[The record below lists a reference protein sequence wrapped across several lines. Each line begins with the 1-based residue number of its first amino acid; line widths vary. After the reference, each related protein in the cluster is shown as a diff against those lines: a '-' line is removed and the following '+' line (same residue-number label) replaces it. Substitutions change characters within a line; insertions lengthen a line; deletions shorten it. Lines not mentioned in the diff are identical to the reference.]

1 MDYAALAKQYGGTTA
16 QPAVDYEA
24 LAKQYGG
31 TSTIEQ
37 PSEIPGARTRSW
49 SDVPVEA
56 LTNLPSSAAK
66 FVGGMYE
73 AVTSPVQTV
82 KGVLDIGAGALQNI
96 TPKVV
101 RDVVNRF
108 ETNPEA
114 AQRAV
119 ATANAVGGE
128 YARRYGSAEGFKE
141 ALATDPVAVISDFST
156 LLTGGA
162 AATAK
167 LAPNVS
173 KGLTTAAAYTNPAA
187 PIAKAAEY
195 GLMGLS
201 KGAGSVVDAL
211 QGQRA
216 GIRAGNIVR
225 NALTDD
231 GRTPQNILAAQQAIR
246 NAPAGSTVRQSLADV
261 TAPQIQYLGEI
272 MENRT
277 PGVKMAR
284 QEAERAGRIAR
295 MEAVTPDLAA
305 AEAIRSNTSKQL
317 YGISDEALLP
327 GRERQ
332 FRTVQT
338 GTTKAGIPS
347 YDPITGQPKMVPVG
361 ETSIN
366 VPGTTATRPVQ
377 IEVGRDSFNQPIYE
391 TRIISETTPSK
402 TLQTQAVTTDA
413 LMNRAPVME
422 QALSTG
428 GQPITKQILAGYKY
442 DPQLAKLMERPA
454 IQAAFDSAAN
464 IAANKGISLF
474 TPNGQLTGSG
484 AHLVKLSI
492 DDAINPTPG
501 TPIAKNTANALRSA
515 KSEYLSWV
523 EDKVPAYKT
532 ARETFKLQSEPV
544 NQAQV
549 LGAMR
554 EVLEQPLGVGERAA
568 PFMTAMGRGEQ
579 ALLKKA
585 TGEARF
591 KELSDVLTPQQ
602 MKVVGGVE
610 SELLRDAKI
619 AAQTKAGAEA
629 MKTILDSNLSKSR
642 TLPQFLDAKVTLTNE
657 VLKILKGKLNND
669 VMVQLEKGFQSGT
682 DFTKLM
688 QKIPASERLN
698 VLRALGQAKG
708 QLSPTKLNILT
719 QTQNAMAPQSESENA
734 LAP

>member
-1 MDYAALAKQYGGTTA
+1 MDYTALAKQYGGTTTS
-16 QPAVDYEA
+16 QPEVDYA
-24 LAKQYGG
+24 TLAKQYGG
-31 TSTIEQ
+31 TTTVEQ

-49 SDVPVEA
+49 SDVPAEA
-56 LTNLPSSAAK
+56 LMNLPSSAAK

-82 KGVLDIGAGALQNI
+82 KGILDIGAGALQNI

-167 LAPNVS
+167 LAPSVS
-173 KGLTTAAAYTNPAA
+173 KTLGTTAAYTNPAA

-231 GRTPQNILAAQQAIR
+231 GRTPQNILAAQQALR
-246 NAPAGSTVRQSLADV
+246 NAPAGSTVRQALADV

-272 MENRT
+272 IESRT
-277 PGVKMAR
+277 PGMKMAR

-295 MEAVTPDLAA
+295 MESVTPDLAA
-305 AEAIRSNTSKQL
+305 AEATRTALSKPLYQQATQPTTIVSTAPVVQKIDDILIANPGNTKLISSLNQVKEGLKASTTAEQVSSVLDNLKDLISSKDNKFIQKNL
-317 YGISDEALLP
+317 INVKKDVEAVLP
-327 GRERQ
+327 GYQ
-332 FRTVQT
+332 
-338 GTTKAGIPS
+338 
-347 YDPITGQPKMVPVG
+347 
-361 ETSIN
+361 
-366 VPGTTATRPVQ
+366 
-377 IEVGRDSFNQPIYE
+377 
-391 TRIISETTPSK
+391 
-402 TLQTQAVTTDA
+402 QAQQVFA
-413 LMNRAPVME
+413 
-422 QALSTG
+422 
-428 GQPITKQILAGYKY
+428 
-442 DPQLAKLMERPA
+442 
-454 IQAAFDSAAN
+454 SA
-464 IAANKGISLF
+464 S
-474 TPNGQLTGSG
+474 P
-484 AHLVKLSI
+484 
-492 DDAINPTPG
+492 
-501 TPIAKNTANALRSA
+501 
-515 KSEYLSWV
+515 
-523 EDKVPAYKT
+523 
-532 ARETFKLQSEPV
+532 PV

-554 EVLEQPLGVGERAA
+554 GVLEQPLGVGERAG

-585 TGEARF
+585 TGTPRF
-591 KELSDVLTPQQ
+591 TELNEVLTPQQ

-629 MKTILDSNLSKSR
+629 MKTILDSNLSKGR
-642 TLPQFLDAKVTLTNE
+642 ALPQFLDVKVTLTNE
-657 VLKILKGKLNND
+657 MLKAVRGKLNKD
-669 VMVQLEKGFQSGT
+669 VMTQLEKGFQSGT

-719 QTQNAMAPQSESENA
+719 QTQNAMAPQPESENA